1 MAERTLILGLGNI
14 LLGDDGLGVRAVE
27 RLQERCDMPPELSV
41 LDGGTLGLA
50 LMQVLSGVDR
60 AILVDAVMTG
70 DPPGTL
76 VRLSGDAVAPA
87 IEAHLSPHQIGVAD
101 LLDGLRWL
109 DAVPPELL
117 LVGIVPE
124 KVELGLELSAAV
136 EQRMPELVQ
145 RVIEEARD
153 LGHAIVEREA

>member
-1 MAERTLILGLGNI
+1 VAERTLILGLGNI

-27 RLQERCDMPPELSV
+27 RLQACCDVPPDLSV

-50 LMQVLSGVDR
+50 LMQVLSSVDR

-70 DPPGTL
+70 EPPGTL

-109 DAVPPELL
+109 DLVPPELL
-117 LVGIVPE
+117 LVGIVPD
-124 KVELGLELSAAV
+124 KVELGLELSPAV
-136 EQRMPELVQ
+136 ERRMPELVQ